1 MSNVSMMLSDLDR
14 RLLDEYQHDFPLEPQ
29 PFAALAEELGVSEG
43 KVLERLAYLKRFGA
57 LSRVGAVVRPNR
69 IGASTLAALAVPPE
83 DLEKVAEQVN
93 AFTEVNH
100 NYEREHHYNLWFV
113 VTAEDRDHIDRV
125 LAKIARVTGFEPLD
139 LPMVEDYFIDLGFA
153 LKW

>member
-29 PFAALAEELGVSEG
+29 PFAALADELGVSEG

-113 VTAEDRDHIDRV
+113 VTAEDRDHIDHV